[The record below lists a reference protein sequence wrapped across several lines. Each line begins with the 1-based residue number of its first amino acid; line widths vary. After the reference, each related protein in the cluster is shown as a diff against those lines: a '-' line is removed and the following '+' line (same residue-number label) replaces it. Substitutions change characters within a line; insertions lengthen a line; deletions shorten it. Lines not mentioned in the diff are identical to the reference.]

1 MSALDVT
8 QKAIALS
15 NEQREI
21 SVAEFFE
28 KNRHLLGYN
37 TLQKALLTVVR
48 EAVDNALDACESAD
62 ILPDIYV
69 EVQDLGEQTYKVIVE
84 DNGPGI
90 KKENVPYVFGK
101 LLFGSKFMKL
111 MQTRGQQ
118 GIGIS
123 GAVLYAQLTTGK
135 PAKIYSKIGDG
146 KVYVVELAIDIEKN
160 QPDILSE
167 DVLDG
172 HGHGIRIEL
181 ILKGK
186 YVRGKQSILEYLKE
200 TAIMNPHAEIRLVE
214 PDGNMIRFERAVNE
228 LPVKPKEIKPHPHG
242 IELGVLMRMLSNS
255 SSRTLLS
262 FLMNEFSRVGKKSAL
277 DIIAKA
283 GLEANA
289 KPSSLTRLEAE
300 KLLKAMHKAL
310 LPAPPTDCL
319 SPVGKEAIIQGLK
332 KELLPEFTAAVSRKP
347 KVYRGFPFL
356 VEVGLA
362 YGGNI
367 KQENAKLY
375 RYANKVPLLYEQGAC
390 ALTKAFLEVDWRR
403 YGLKKASN
411 GFPEAPLIVSV
422 HFASVWV
429 PYTSESK
436 EAISSY
442 DDIIKEVK
450 LALQDAARE
459 LQKYLS
465 KLHKASYSKE
475 RKSKFERYAV
485 EIVEALSILSNE
497 SKEKIQDLMTRLLK
511 THIKDYKEEIEK
523 LQDKDY
529 LSAVKQND
537 TPLSN
542 QEDSNDHHSTQASG
556 QKKDDFEEEI
566 DALIE
571 DVKKRKELNLLDYAK

>member
-1 MSALDVT
+1 MNDVT
-8 QKAIALS
+8 SKALRLS
-15 NEQREI
+15 EEQREI

-48 EAVDNALDACESAD
+48 EAVDNALDACEAAD

-69 EVQDLGEQTYKVIVE
+69 EIQDLGEQTYKVIVE

-90 KKENVPYVFGK
+90 KKENVPLVFGK

-146 KVYVVELAIDIEKN
+146 KTYITELAIDIERN
-160 QPDILSE
+160 QPDILYE
-167 DVLDG
+167 EVVEG

-181 ILKGK
+181 VLKGK
-186 YVRGKQSILEYLKE
+186 YVRGKQSIQEYLKE
-200 TAIMNPHAEIRLVE
+200 TAIMNPHAEITLIE
-214 PDGNMIRFERAVNE
+214 PDGNLIKYERAINQ

-242 IELGVLMRMLSNS
+242 IELGILMRMLANTK
-255 SSRTLLS
+255 SRNMVS
-262 FLMNEFSRVGKKSAL
+262 FLTSEFSRVGKKTAL
-277 DIIAKA
+277 EILGKA
-283 GLEANA
+283 SINSND
-289 KPSSLTRLEAE
+289 KPNSMTRLEAE
-300 KLLKAMHKAL
+300 KLLKVLHNTP
-310 LPAPPTDCL
+310 LPSPPTDCL
-319 SPVGKEAIIQGLK
+319 SPVGREAIIEGLK
-332 KELLPEFTAAVSRKP
+332 KELLPEFTTAVSRKP

-362 YGGNI
+362 YGGQI
-367 KQENAKLY
+367 KTENAKLY

-390 ALTKAFLEVDWRR
+390 ALTKAFLEVDWKR
-403 YGLKKASN
+403 YGLKRSGN
-411 GFPEAPLIVSV
+411 SLPEAPLIVSI

-442 DDIIKEVK
+442 EDIIKEIK

-459 LQKYLS
+459 LQRYLS

-475 RKSKFERYAV
+475 RRSRFERYAV
-485 EIVEALSILSNE
+485 EIIEALHILSNE
-497 SKEKIQDLMTRLLK
+497 PKEKIENLVTNLLK
-511 THIKDYKEEIEK
+511 TKIKDYKEDIEK
-523 LQDKDY
+523 MQDKDY
-529 LSAVKQND
+529 LKALKGDDVSEHND
-537 TPLSN
+537 KDN
-542 QEDSNDHHSTQASG
+542 VED
-556 QKKDDFEEEI
+556 EI
-566 DALIE
+566 DKLIE
-571 DVKKRKELNLLDYAK
+571 DVKKTKELNLLAYAPTSNPKGDKE